1 MGVWM
6 KSAVSAAMLGVM
18 AFGLAG
24 CGSTMS
30 NWLEK
35 DTPTQTAA
43 VSRDL
48 TMPPDMRL
56 PPPGSA
62 PAAPASEAY
71 AANEP
76 DIYSGDGALT
86 DGSTAAAQ
94 PVAPAPR
101 ASAVDNAY
109 TQAGISLT
117 KSNGTKKT
125 DQELREELR
134 LIQLAKK
141 KQKNENYGTV
151 FNMGNIFKDE

>member
-1 MGVWM
+1 
-6 KSAVSAAMLGVM
+6 MLGVM

-43 VSRDL
+43 VNRDL

-56 PPPGSA
+56 APPGSA
-62 PAAPASEAY
+62 PAASADYAS
-71 AANEP
+71 NEP
-76 DIYSGDGALT
+76 DLYSGNET
-86 DGSTAAAQ
+86 VAAQ
-94 PVAPAPR
+94 PVTPVAPAAPR
-101 ASAVDNAY
+101 PSATDSVY

-117 KSNGTKKT
+117 KPDGTKKS
-125 DQELREELR
+125 DAELREELR
-134 LIQLAKK
+134 QYQLAKK
-141 KQKNENYGTV
+141 KQKNQNYGTV

>member
-1 MGVWM
+1 MGDWM
-6 KSAVSAAMLGVM
+6 KSAVRVVVLGVM

-43 VSRDL
+43 VGRDL

-62 PAAPASEAY
+62 PASTAY
-71 AANEP
+71 TSNEP
-76 DIYSGDGALT
+76 DLYSGSDNL
-86 DGSTAAAQ
+86 AAQ

-101 ASAVDNAY
+101 PSAADNVY

-117 KSNGTKKT
+117 KPDGTKKT
-125 DQELREELR
+125 DAELREELR
-134 LIQLAKK
+134 QWHLAQK
-141 KQKNENYGTV
+141 KQKNQKYGTV
-151 FNMGNIFKDE
+151 FNIGNIFNDE